1 MMFIV
6 GLADTPSANAI
17 VTRRRSRHDRTPSF
31 FTMSNSPLRGLTA
44 QPISFPRRVGAP
56 GLVRRLALSPPSPPH
71 LRCRCRR
78 FGGRARR
85 NLGDSIAS
93 GPEMRGPAERREAH
107 YLLSRS

>member
-1 MMFIV
+1 MNV
-6 GLADTPSANAI
+6 GGHSL
-17 VTRRRSRHDRTPSF
+17 RQRHRHA
-31 FTMSNSPLRGLTA
+31 SPVEARPHPVILHDVKQPAAWPDA

-93 GPEMRGPAERREAH
+93 GPEMRGPAERREAY